1 MQHMT
6 HQDNKDM
13 RPGNEGKKVK
23 SGQCSGMLEMTQGTQ
38 IQLKN

>member
-1 MQHMT
+1 MT

-23 SGQCSGMLEMTQGTQ
+23 PGQYSGMLEMTQGTQ